1 VLPGGVNIGIV
12 RIDDHR
18 CILIDSGLN
27 DTPARKAIR
36 AVRED
41 FGSVIVAIVTTHG
54 HADHFGGNAT
64 VVKRTGA
71 RVYAPAMDEAILR
84 YPILQP
90 AFLFGGADPIDS
102 LRNGFML
109 ADPSPVDNIYAAG
122 PIDIDR
128 RSLTAIS
135 LAGHSANQMGI
146 LVDGVFFSADVVL
159 PEVVLEKYRIP
170 YLYSVTDHLV
180 ALERCVEVTC
190 DHVVPGH
197 GPLLDNIEDLRA
209 QNLQIVRTTLDLVV
223 ECCSKPRTGG
233 EVMTY
238 VLDHSGA
245 NVSDATSYYLLQPT
259 IFAYLSHLTRTGDL
273 VHRVEANSATWQRG

>member
-1 VLPGGVNIGIV
+1 
-12 RIDDHR
+12 
-18 CILIDSGLN
+18 
-27 DTPARKAIR
+27 
-36 AVRED
+36 
-41 FGSVIVAIVTTHG
+41 
-54 HADHFGGNAT
+54 
-64 VVKRTGA
+64 
-71 RVYAPAMDEAILR
+71 MDEAILR

-90 AFLFGGADPIDS
+90 AFLFGGADPVDS

-122 PIDIDR
+122 PIDIDG
-128 RSLTAIS
+128 SSVTAIS

-159 PEVVLEKYRIP
+159 PETVLEKYRIP

-180 ALERCVEVTC
+180 ALERCAEVAC

-209 QNLQIVRTTLDLVV
+209 QNLQIVRATLDLVV
-223 ECCSKPRTGG
+223 ECCSKPCTCG

-245 NVSDATSYYLLQPT
+245 DVKRRDGLLPAATHDLCLSESSDPDWRSRTPRRGKQCDLAEGLG
-259 IFAYLSHLTRTGDL
+259 FAEILGYESSDLIAKADTVIGAAVLGIIWLVLARYRFLSGVRCSGNLSR
-273 VHRVEANSATWQRG
+273 